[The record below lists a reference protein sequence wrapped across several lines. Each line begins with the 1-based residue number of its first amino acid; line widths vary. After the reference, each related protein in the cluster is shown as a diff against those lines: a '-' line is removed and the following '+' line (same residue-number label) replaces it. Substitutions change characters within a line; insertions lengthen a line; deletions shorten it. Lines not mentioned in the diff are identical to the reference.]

1 MIGYTGDNVENYAF
15 KTWQPG
21 VWNSICMTYDGEKQE
36 MKININEKNVLESNS
51 YTIKYQGGHNIVL
64 MNDGAFWGGS
74 PMHGK
79 VTDVNVWRRVLTDK
93 EIHHW
98 EECKSSEGGDLIN
111 WETARFNLTAGIT
124 ESVEDKEKY
133 ICFHKTSGKIY
144 KTIKSKETF
153 DGGIKYCNTIGAEV
167 ATADD
172 ASSLKVKEDLLLKS
186 STFSAGDGG
195 ELQEELHL
203 LRPVLHRVHRQEG
216 EQEVGQ
222 LQQPAAAYTERLG
235 RGFSQELHST

>member
-1 MIGYTGDNVENYAF
+1 
-15 KTWQPG
+15 
-21 VWNSICMTYDGEKQE
+21 

-51 YTIKYQGGHNIVL
+51 YSIKYEGDHNIVL

-79 VTDVNVWRRVLTDK
+79 MTDVNVWSRVLTDD

-98 EECKSSEGGDLIN
+98 EECQSDQGGDLVN

-124 ESVEDKEKY
+124 QTVEDKEKY

-153 DGGIKYCNTIGAEV
+153 DGSVKYCNTIGAAV
-167 ATADD
+167 AKAED
-172 ASSLKVKEDLLLKS
+172 ANSLKEMEESFKKS
-186 STFSAGDGG
+186 CTYSDQFYTGFTDRA
-195 ELQEELHL
+195 ENRKWQNYNN
-203 LRPVLHRVHRQEG
+203 
-216 EQEVGQ
+216 EQELTFTNWADGF
-222 LQQPAAAYTERLG
+222 PKNYTQHDCIMNNKGRRQSLIRLLIISG
-235 RGFSQELHST
+235 KV